1 MEAKQREAD
10 LILRLY
16 ELRRDP
22 DLRKAREWFDTE
34 FDPQSAQ
41 SVVELVGS
49 GFAQSAYFRMVLTY
63 WEMVAALVNAGA
75 INASLIHATNVEHLR
90 YWAKLEPFITEI
102 RQAVGPDFLP
112 ELEKLVKTAPDVE
125 TRLAGWRTL
134 SKDWVARARRN
145 QTPEQASKAGS

>member
-1 MEAKQREAD
+1 MEANQREAD

-75 INASLIHATNVEHLR
+75 INPSLIHATNVEHLR

-134 SKDWVARARRN
+134 SKNWVARARSN
-145 QTPEQASKAGS
+145 QTPEQASQAGS